1 MATVTLSAD
10 GSARLVQFQQRPG
23 GVAFKID
30 NGCCGGTTLL
40 LIHAGFLGSGD
51 IRVGEVDG
59 VGVYVERS
67 LERSYASDSYHIDVR
82 VGARDSG
89 FSIEV
94 PMGFKFLMTRTV
106 SGDAGGV
113 VTSWL
118 DPAPLSVSGSGSH
131 RQDTEGGGHGTATA

>member
-1 MATVTLSAD
+1 MATISISPEA
-10 GSARLVQFQQRPG
+10 SARLAPFKGRAG

-40 LIHAGFLGSGD
+40 LIDAGFLGSGD
-51 IRVGEVDG
+51 IRVGEIDH

-67 LERSYASDSYHIDVR
+67 LVRCYESDSYHIDVR

-94 PMGFKFLMTRTV
+94 PLGFKFLMTRTV
-106 SGDAGGV
+106 HGAVG
-113 VTSWL
+113 
-118 DPAPLSVSGSGSH
+118 
-131 RQDTEGGGHGTATA
+131 RRETEGGSVAPE

>member
-1 MATVTLSAD
+1 MAAISISPEA
-10 GSARLVQFQQRPG
+10 SSRLIPFRERSS

-40 LIHAGFLGSGD
+40 LIDASFLGSGD
-51 IRVGEVDG
+51 VRVGEVDE

-67 LERSYASDSYHIDVR
+67 LVRSYQSDSYHIDVR

-94 PMGFKFLMTRTV
+94 PFGFKFLMTRTV
-106 SGDAGGV
+106 DGTAGGGGAEECSV
-113 VTSWL
+113 
-118 DPAPLSVSGSGSH
+118 APRSRGAGSI
-131 RQDTEGGGHGTATA
+131 GTAH